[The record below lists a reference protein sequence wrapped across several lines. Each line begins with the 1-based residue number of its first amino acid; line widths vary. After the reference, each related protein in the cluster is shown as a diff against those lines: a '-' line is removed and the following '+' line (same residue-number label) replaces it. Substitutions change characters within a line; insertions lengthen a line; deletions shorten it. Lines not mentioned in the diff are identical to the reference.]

1 MYEIKEMK
9 YIKALTAVHAGTG
22 DGLETVD
29 MPLQREK
36 HSNIPKIEASSLKG
50 SIKHKFYREAMMD
63 VESKDN
69 KEKKHDIEEEKQE
82 IYTLLGPEG
91 DEDSYASRIALTD
104 AKLLFF
110 PIKSATNIF
119 KLITCPYVL
128 KRWCED
134 LEFSDQVH
142 ENFQEMR
149 NEIEGINLSEGECI
163 SFEAAENEKIVLEEY
178 VFQVSNKSK
187 ETEVGK
193 KGKDLKSLLSQRI
206 PELDTSR
213 VVILN
218 DSDFTDLVTMYTE
231 IITRNKIDIITGAAQ
246 SGGLFTEEYLPMES
260 ILYFITLASPC
271 FGKNEKKEELVKSAK
286 DILDDFNT
294 RLQNGFQVGG
304 NATIGKGF
312 MKILNNNENSTKGQD
327 DK

>member
-1 MYEIKEMK
+1 MYKINEMK

-29 MPLQREK
+29 MPIQREK

-63 VESKDN
+63 DESKEN
-69 KEKKHDIEEEKQE
+69 KEKEKQQ

-134 LEFSDQVH
+134 LEFSNRINED
-142 ENFQEMR
+142 FQEMK
-149 NEIEGINLSEGECI
+149 NKIEGINLSEGECI
-163 SFEAAENEKIVLEEY
+163 NFEAAENKKIVLEEY

-271 FGKNEKKEELVKSAK
+271 FGKNEKKEDLVKSADDVLK
-286 DILDDFNT
+286 DFNT

-312 MKILNNNENSTKGQD
+312 VKVLNNNEIS
-327 DK
+327 